1 MSLGRRA
8 WVLCLLAGLVPAGHA
23 DDVKTAPK
31 TAATKPA
38 AATPAATKP
47 AAVPEADDDL
57 LEFLGSVDSDTG
69 DEDWLEYLS
78 QTDVAKVAKA
88 GKSGPSATEVK
99 DD

>member
-31 TAATKPA
+31 
-38 AATPAATKP
+38 TPAATKP

-78 QTDVAKVAKA
+78 QTDVAKVARA
-88 GKSGPSATEVK
+88 RKSGPTATEVK